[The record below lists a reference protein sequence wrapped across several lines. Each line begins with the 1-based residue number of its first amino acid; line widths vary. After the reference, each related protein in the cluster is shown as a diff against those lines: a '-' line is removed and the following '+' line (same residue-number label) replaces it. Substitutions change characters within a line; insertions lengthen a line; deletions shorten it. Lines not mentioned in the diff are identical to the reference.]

1 MNKKEFLTQQL
12 SQRILFL
19 DGAMGTMIQGYHLEE
34 QDYRGKIQSVLAAL
48 IGVQSEANRER
59 DFEHGSLPSFLIVG
73 VIATVLFI
81 LILVTIVAFIL

>member
-1 MNKKEFLTQQL
+1 MPKPTLKQV
-12 SQRILFL
+12 
-19 DGAMGTMIQGYHLEE
+19 
-34 QDYRGKIQSVLAAL
+34 IQSVLAAL